1 MATLTALRQTLDQ
14 IITEASTDLDAL
26 AAVRNAELD
35 ARERELAMA
44 AEELCPPVLEMGI
57 SIGAERERERVLL
70 LIAEQQHQLK
80 RGGTNATVL
89 QALRRLVLEVSQ

>member
-1 MATLTALRQTLDQ
+1 MGTLTALRRTVDCLEIQAELR
-14 IITEASTDLDAL
+14 L
-26 AAVRNAELD
+26 AELD
-35 ARERELAMA
+35 QRERELAMA

-80 RGGTNATVL
+80 RGGLNDAVL
-89 QALRRLVLEVSQ
+89 SALRRQVMQVEA

>member
-1 MATLTALRQTLDQ
+1 MSNILSLRQTVDCLEIQ
-14 IITEASTDLDAL
+14 AELRL
-26 AAVRNAELD
+26 AELD
-35 ARERELAMA
+35 QRERELAMA

-89 QALRRLVLEVSQ
+89 TTLRRMVMEVDV

>member
-1 MATLTALRQTLDQ
+1 MSTLTALRQTLDQ

-26 AAVRNAELD
+26 AAARNAELD
-35 ARERELAMA
+35 QRERELAMA

-57 SIGAERERERVLL
+57 SIGMDRMREQVLL
-70 LIAEQQHQLK
+70 LIAEQQQQLK

-89 QALRRLVLEVSQ
+89 QALRRLVLEVQS